1 MVKISKTHYRDERK
15 GDGSLYNLGEKRW
28 GSKIEIQEFIW
39 EEMGEKNKQVV
50 PECDG
55 LGLE

>member
-39 EEMGEKNKQVV
+39 EEMGEKKQAS
-50 PECDG
+50 G
-55 LGLE
+55 S